1 MKVYV
6 LLLAVALGLMSC
18 NNGSS
23 GSGDAKDSV
32 STDSLTNPSSNPEI
46 EVDTAAKQ
54 MNLDSADL
62 HK

>member
-1 MKVYV
+1 
-6 LLLAVALGLMSC
+6 
-18 NNGSS
+18 
-23 GSGDAKDSV
+23 V

>member
-6 LLLAVALGLMSC
+6 LLLAVVLGLTSC
-18 NNGSS
+18 NNGSP
-23 GSGDAKDSV
+23 GSADAKDSV

>member
-6 LLLAVALGLMSC
+6 LLLAVVLGLTSC
-18 NNGSS
+18 DNGSS
-23 GSGDAKDSV
+23 GSGDTKDSV

-46 EVDTAAKQ
+46 EVDTVAKQ